1 MTNKKIRVLLVDDEE
16 IVRQAIR
23 MMLET
28 EASILVVGE
37 AITAQEA
44 IHKARLLKP
53 DVILLDLRLPDD
65 SGVSVVEALLKQDQ
79 SVRILILS
87 AFASDNEV
95 LAAFKAGA
103 QGYVLKTQTIEE
115 LVQAIEQV
123 YHGQSALHPLI
134 ARMILKELNIPSH
147 QSQVAK
153 SLSEAEIRVLSY
165 VGQGYSNQ
173 DIADKLGLR
182 YATVRVYMSNI
193 LKKLQLSNRTQVALY
208 ALKTGVTT
216 LQPSRVN

>member
-1 MTNKKIRVLLVDDEE
+1 MAEKIRVLLVDDEE

-23 MMLET
+23 TLLEI
-28 EASILVVGE
+28 EGPILVVGE
-37 AITAQEA
+37 AVSAKEA
-44 IHKARLLKP
+44 IHKARALRP
-53 DVILLDLRLPDD
+53 DIILLDLRLQDD
-65 SGVSVVEALLKQDQ
+65 SGAHVVEELLKQDRNA
-79 SVRILILS
+79 RILILS
-87 AFASDNEV
+87 AYASDAEV
-95 LAAFKAGA
+95 FAAFKAGA
-103 QGYVLKTQTIEE
+103 QGYVLKTQTIAE
-115 LVQAIEQV
+115 LIQAIEQV
-123 YHGQSALHPLI
+123 HHGQSALHPMI
-134 ARMILKELNIPSH
+134 ARMILQELNVPSH
-147 QSQVAK
+147 QPEVAK

-216 LQPSRVN
+216 LEPSKAH